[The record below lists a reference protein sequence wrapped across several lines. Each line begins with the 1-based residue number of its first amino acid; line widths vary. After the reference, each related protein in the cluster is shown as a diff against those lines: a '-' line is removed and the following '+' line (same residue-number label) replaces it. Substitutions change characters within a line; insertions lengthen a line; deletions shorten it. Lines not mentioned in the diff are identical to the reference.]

1 MKCKLNNNVLIIFL
15 ALLMLILIPS
25 SFATDV
31 NNDTVMNED
40 DIGDMSSELSVGN
53 VQTGDIQTSVKNI
66 NYGGI
71 IGVDDHTDDEGYI
84 EFENDYITVKEGEDA
99 SITGDLYWFE
109 GSQCWDQLTVVG
121 KYTDGNGVEHSF
133 EKTIEDGSLPTVKIS
148 ELEGLTP
155 RAEAYVL
162 TFTAVEDDDYEQFK
176 LYSDGLAPSSV
187 YITIVSK
194 DTPIVDPGIVI
205 PDVSNGVKIF
215 VDTKGSD
222 TTGDG
227 SQSNPYAT
235 ITKALDESKNSSG
248 CEIIVNEG
256 NYVLDDYRIQSNVT
270 IVGNGNVVISPEN
283 QRQLFIMADNT
294 KLIGLTF
301 SGATNGALS
310 TSSRSGGDGN
320 NNRYLLLENCT
331 FKNNKGDTAA
341 VTSYINTVIKG
352 CTFID
357 NTAVGSYGAW
367 SGIVSLRDSRMDM
380 HYNNFMNN
388 TIKENAPL
396 IYVGNFKVNLD
407 YNFWGDNNKPKLNA
421 ESKAV
426 INNWVVV
433 GASVN
438 SSNVSV
444 GDTAQIN
451 VEFKLTNDGTSFTTL
466 NESMPSAEFKLT
478 PTLGKLNPTTVT
490 ITNNAGISEYSAL
503 KNGNEIIDVDG
514 LTSLKFNVDVNV
526 ADRIYVAVTG
536 SDSNEGTV
544 DSPLKTVA
552 AALAK
557 NVALGGNK
565 TIIVCNGVYKEHDL
579 AINKDVT
586 IVGESK
592 DKTIIDAGNA
602 GQIFTIDADSKIC
615 NLTFINGFLDDYE
628 GNGGAIFIDSGNVL
642 VDNCIFKDSK
652 ANCGGAIYCEAGAAG
667 SLTVNNSIFQNNALS
682 EGIDT
687 FGSAIYS
694 DAKLTVNN
702 STFTSNDAGEYY
714 GTVFVASDAL
724 IANSTF
730 MKNSAS
736 QGGAIYV
743 DAFNTATVNIENN
756 KFESNNGGAI
766 YASLSKLTVISNNI
780 FNYNVGDAITTYGRL
795 SNTVIK
801 NNQFKDNAI
810 SVTTYSSVTL
820 ANNTMSGKNAVIN
833 FKGSAIRTAV
843 VSFLNN
849 ESVKVEN
856 GTVKLNASVSDDMGN
871 PINGGK
877 LKFIVNNE
885 NIGEADVINGKA
897 TFDKYFDTGDYVIS
911 GTFTGDATAEI
922 NTGLLRVNVQN
933 YWFINETGYETLEE
947 AIAAAGFNDVIK
959 GIPGTYIIN
968 KEIEIGHRYMP
979 SEPYSINKTI
989 TITSIND
996 KAITFIGNN
1005 SRIFGIDKWSSLT
1018 LKNIIIVNGSTLN
1031 SIVSYAGA
1039 IFVQFKANL
1048 TVINCTFENN
1058 TAGYS
1063 GAVEC
1068 WGGLTVINSVF
1079 RNNVATNTYA
1089 GAIYKDGDYGL
1100 TIINS
1105 TFENNS
1111 ARTYAGALYI
1121 MSDSRYNKTII
1132 NTTFV
1137 NNDGCRA
1144 GAIYTSLAPL
1154 YITNCSFIGNKA
1166 IDKNTGYEASGG
1178 AIYDHSSELTIVN
1191 TEFINNTADENGGAL
1206 ELGNTMST
1214 YSSGENITDNIDWT
1228 IIKNCTFDNN
1238 YARKEG
1244 GAIYNGKNIA
1254 YTNISDSRFTNN
1266 FALVTGGVMTN
1277 YFGFIWAD
1285 NCEFINNEAGEAS
1298 IIYMYGHYN
1307 YPFDFYANLTV
1318 KNSKFVNNTGER
1330 LFELATDYCYLDIIN
1345 STFNETGLFIQNDG
1359 TVYLEGNVVENIH
1372 EGIVIDNKYILS
1384 LKNNSFNCNGPAI
1397 LNDNSHIL
1405 TETYL
1410 VVLNNQTV
1418 NAKLNEIINLTAVL
1432 YDDNKNIIIPGNVV
1446 FNVDGKNITAT
1457 LNNETGVFSAQ
1468 YSSDVL
1474 GEHIVSATYTMKQT
1488 LDVNYLKG
1496 IVNISKLTP
1505 NINVTFNNES
1515 IFGEDINIDFEI
1527 NGDATGNVTFA
1538 IGNITKTAA
1547 VVNGKANATIT
1558 GVVPGN
1564 HTLTVY
1570 YSGDNRYDS
1579 LTAEYN
1585 LNVTKSTVAI
1595 LVVKDLEKYFKG
1607 SEQLEAILTNCLGKP
1622 IVNGTVVFTING
1634 RDYVKYTNE
1643 NGSAFMGIG
1652 LIPGKYNITVKFNG
1666 NEEYD
1671 PATANATV
1679 TVMSTAVGCDI
1690 VKMFRNATH
1699 YSALFLDS
1707 NGNPLVNAA
1716 VKFNINGVFYTK
1728 ITNSEGIATLNIQ
1741 LLPAE
1746 YIITNYNLVTG
1757 EENSNKVT
1765 VKSLLVDNSDLVK
1778 YYLNE
1783 SKYTLKVIGK
1793 DGKVAAGQ
1801 EVSFNINGVFYH
1813 RVSDENGIVSL
1824 GIKLRPG
1831 DYIVTAEYEGC
1842 RVSNNVKVLPTLVT
1856 KDLVMKY
1863 MDGSSFT
1870 AQTLDGQGKALANQK
1885 ISFNVNGVFYHRTT
1899 DENGMASLHIR
1910 LNPGKYIITSI
1921 WNEYQIG
1928 NNITIKS

>member
-1 MKCKLNNNVLIIFL
+1 
-15 ALLMLILIPS
+15 
-25 SFATDV
+25 
-31 NNDTVMNED
+31 
-40 DIGDMSSELSVGN
+40 
-53 VQTGDIQTSVKNI
+53 
-66 NYGGI
+66 
-71 IGVDDHTDDEGYI
+71 
-84 EFENDYITVKEGEDA
+84 
-99 SITGDLYWFE
+99 
-109 GSQCWDQLTVVG
+109 
-121 KYTDGNGVEHSF
+121 
-133 EKTIEDGSLPTVKIS
+133 
-148 ELEGLTP
+148 
-155 RAEAYVL
+155 
-162 TFTAVEDDDYEQFK
+162 
-176 LYSDGLAPSSV
+176 
-187 YITIVSK
+187 
-194 DTPIVDPGIVI
+194 
-205 PDVSNGVKIF
+205 
-215 VDTKGSD
+215 
-222 TTGDG
+222 
-227 SQSNPYAT
+227 
-235 ITKALDESKNSSG
+235 
-248 CEIIVNEG
+248 
-256 NYVLDDYRIQSNVT
+256 
-270 IVGNGNVVISPEN
+270 
-283 QRQLFIMADNT
+283 
-294 KLIGLTF
+294 
-301 SGATNGALS
+301 
-310 TSSRSGGDGN
+310 
-320 NNRYLLLENCT
+320 
-331 FKNNKGDTAA
+331 
-341 VTSYINTVIKG
+341 
-352 CTFID
+352 
-357 NTAVGSYGAW
+357 
-367 SGIVSLRDSRMDM
+367 
-380 HYNNFMNN
+380 
-388 TIKENAPL
+388 
-396 IYVGNFKVNLD
+396 
-407 YNFWGDNNKPKLNA
+407 
-421 ESKAV
+421 
-426 INNWVVV
+426 
-433 GASVN
+433 
-438 SSNVSV
+438 
-444 GDTAQIN
+444 
-451 VEFKLTNDGTSFTTL
+451 
-466 NESMPSAEFKLT
+466 
-478 PTLGKLNPTTVT
+478 
-490 ITNNAGISEYSAL
+490 
-503 KNGNEIIDVDG
+503 
-514 LTSLKFNVDVNV
+514 
-526 ADRIYVAVTG
+526 
-536 SDSNEGTV
+536 
-544 DSPLKTVA
+544 
-552 AALAK
+552 
-557 NVALGGNK
+557 
-565 TIIVCNGVYKEHDL
+565 
-579 AINKDVT
+579 
-586 IVGESK
+586 
-592 DKTIIDAGNA
+592 
-602 GQIFTIDADSKIC
+602 
-615 NLTFINGFLDDYE
+615 
-628 GNGGAIFIDSGNVL
+628 
-642 VDNCIFKDSK
+642 
-652 ANCGGAIYCEAGAAG
+652 
-667 SLTVNNSIFQNNALS
+667 
-682 EGIDT
+682 
-687 FGSAIYS
+687 
-694 DAKLTVNN
+694 
-702 STFTSNDAGEYY
+702 
-714 GTVFVASDAL
+714 
-724 IANSTF
+724 

-820 ANNTMSGKNAVIN
+820 ANNTMGGKNAVIN

-877 LKFIVNNE
+877 LNFIVNNE
-885 NIGEADVINGKA
+885 NIGEVNVINGKA

-996 KAITFIGNN
+996 KAVTFIGNN

-1063 GAVEC
+1063 GAIEC

-1254 YTNISDSRFTNN
+1254 YTNISDSRFINN

-1330 LFELATDYCYLDIIN
+1330 LFELSTDYCYLDIIN

-1397 LNDNSHIL
+1397 LNDNRYIL

-1474 GEHIVSATYTMKQT
+1474 GEHIVSATYTIKQI
-1488 LDVNYLKG
+1488 LDVNYLNG

-1505 NINVTFNNES
+1505 NINVIFNNES
-1515 IFGEDINIDFEI
+1515 IFGEDININFEI
-1527 NGDATGNVTFA
+1527 NGDATGNVTFT

-1579 LTAEYN
+1579 LTGEYN
-1585 LNVTKSTVAI
+1585 LNVTKSTVAV
-1595 LVVKDLEKYFKG
+1595 LEVKDLEKYFKG

-1634 RDYVKYTNE
+1634 RDYVKYTDE

-1690 VKMFRNATH
+1690 VKMFRNAT
-1699 YSALFLDS
+1699 DR
-1707 NGNPLVNAA
+1707 
-1716 VKFNINGVFYTK
+1716 
-1728 ITNSEGIATLNIQ
+1728 
-1741 LLPAE
+1741 
-1746 YIITNYNLVTG
+1746 
-1757 EENSNKVT
+1757 
-1765 VKSLLVDNSDLVK
+1765 KS
-1778 YYLNE
+1778 
-1783 SKYTLKVIGK
+1783 T
-1793 DGKVAAGQ
+1793 
-1801 EVSFNINGVFYH
+1801 
-1813 RVSDENGIVSL
+1813 
-1824 GIKLRPG
+1824 
-1831 DYIVTAEYEGC
+1831 
-1842 RVSNNVKVLPTLVT
+1842 
-1856 KDLVMKY
+1856 
-1863 MDGSSFT
+1863 
-1870 AQTLDGQGKALANQK
+1870 
-1885 ISFNVNGVFYHRTT
+1885 
-1899 DENGMASLHIR
+1899 R
-1910 LNPGKYIITSI
+1910 LNSSHLWLSRMPS
-1921 WNEYQIG
+1921 
-1928 NNITIKS
+1928 SA